1 MAAAGGFSTGKS
13 TFFNAL
19 LKDDLLPR
27 ADGPTT
33 PCVTRITYGRQKR
46 AVVHYPLQVT
56 LKMYDLVGNMAGL
69 RREEAAALENWLLA
83 ANSPVAF
90 LEAGSGRCLRRVE
103 RREMLQNI
111 KRLKEL
117 FAAGSFARTKGSPVL
132 PAAFKPVPL
141 KGLRASGAVE
151 EVRVTFKDAG
161 IIEFDLSNPPELDR
175 FKRLAAGRENFF
187 RIDLVEIQ
195 HPGEYLKLAEFIDTP
210 GLDWI
215 QKHHYRKPG
224 DSFSNVMF
232 I

>member
-187 RIDLVEIQ
+187 
-195 HPGEYLKLAEFIDTP
+195 
-210 GLDWI
+210 GLTWLRFNI
-215 QKHHYRKPG
+215 PA
-224 DSFSNVMF
+224 S